1 MISDLVNKID
11 ASRRPLIPIVERIVD
26 QAIAV
31 H

>member
-1 MISDLVNKID
+1 MISDLVNQID
-11 ASRRPLIPIVERIVD
+11 ASRHPLISIVERIVD